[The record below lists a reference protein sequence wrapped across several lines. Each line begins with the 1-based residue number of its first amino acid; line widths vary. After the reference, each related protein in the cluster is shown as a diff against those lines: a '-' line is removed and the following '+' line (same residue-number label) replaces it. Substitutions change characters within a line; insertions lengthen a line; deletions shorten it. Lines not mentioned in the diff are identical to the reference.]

1 MSGPD
6 CIGALTFGNKR
17 SGVAYTPEDCE
28 FLEML
33 GKQLSVVVGNAH
45 LLDEVQRRADY
56 LSTLNE
62 ISMSLTSVLER
73 DALFDKIYREV
84 CRIIPVDAFFVAIY
98 HAGSREIEM
107 AFLMDQGV
115 RSPSTRFSMESG
127 PTAKV
132 ITSGRPILF
141 NRREDEMM
149 DGERRLGHNL
159 DEVTSSVIIVPMR
172 VGAHVVGAIS
182 AQSYTMNAYGEEEKD
197 LLMTIASSS
206 AIALE
211 NARLYQSARELSLTD
226 DLTGLGNYRYFCDLL
241 EKEIERALRHGT
253 PLTLVM
259 LDSDRLKYINDMYGH
274 VIGDMHLIR
283 LADTMRAAARKSDIL
298 ARYAGDEFMVILPNT
313 TKADGLVVAERLRA
327 EMERSPL
334 MVEGT
339 PVTATISLG
348 VASMPESG
356 RSVDSLVRAADA
368 AMYEAKRQGKNR
380 VMGAGERGG
389 S

>member
-1 MSGPD
+1 
-6 CIGALTFGNKR
+6 
-17 SGVAYTPEDCE
+17 
-28 FLEML
+28 
-33 GKQLSVVVGNAH
+33 
-45 LLDEVQRRADY
+45 
-56 LSTLNE
+56 
-62 ISMSLTSVLER
+62 
-73 DALFDKIYREV
+73 
-84 CRIIPVDAFFVAIY
+84 
-98 HAGSREIEM
+98 
-107 AFLMDQGV
+107 
-115 RSPSTRFSMESG
+115 
-127 PTAKV
+127 
-132 ITSGRPILF
+132 
-141 NRREDEMM
+141 
-149 DGERRLGHNL
+149 
-159 DEVTSSVIIVPMR
+159 
-172 VGAHVVGAIS
+172 
-182 AQSYTMNAYGEEEKD
+182 MNAYGEEEKD